1 MTGNK
6 RDWLMFTGWLLL
18 GACYILALLTILS
31 IGIFIMPIMV
41 VGTVA
46 LATRRDTERGL
57 PGLVSSA
64 SLPLF
69 LLTYLNRH
77 GPGTYCTTSA
87 DGGNECLEGLLA
99 PWPLLAVGLLLL
111 VAGVAL
117 FRRLRRRQP
126 VIRPVPGWF
135 G

>member
-1 MTGNK
+1 MTSNK
-6 RDWLMFTGWLLL
+6 RDWLMFTGWLLI
-18 GACYILALLTILS
+18 GASYLLALLTILS
-31 IGIFIMPIMV
+31 IGIFIMPNTV

-117 FRRLRRRQP
+117 FLRLRRRQP
-126 VIRPVPGWF
+126 VIGPVPGRF
-135 G
+135 Q

>member
-6 RDWLMFTGWLLL
+6 RDWLLFAGWLLI
-18 GACYILALLTILS
+18 GAGYILGLLSILS
-31 IGIFIMPIMV
+31 IGIFILPITM

-46 LATRRDTERGL
+46 LAMRRDTQRGL

-77 GPGTYCTTSA
+77 GPGTYCTISA
-87 DGGNECLEGLLA
+87 HGGSDCTEGLLA

-117 FRRLRRRQP
+117 FRRLRRRP
-126 VIRPVPGWF
+126 VIGPVPGWSR
-135 G
+135 

>member
-6 RDWLMFTGWLLL
+6 RDWLMFTGWLLI
-18 GACYILALLTILS
+18 GACYLLGLLSILS
-31 IGIFIMPIMV
+31 IGIFILPITV

-87 DGGNECLEGLLA
+87 DGGSDCTEGLMA
-99 PWPLLAVGLLLL
+99 PWLLLACGLLLL

-126 VIRPVPGWF
+126 VIDPVPGRIR
-135 G
+135 

>member
-6 RDWLMFTGWLLL
+6 RDWLMFTGWLLI
-18 GACYILALLTILS
+18 GACYLLGLLSILS
-31 IGIFIMPIMV
+31 IGIFILPFTV

-46 LATRRDTERGL
+46 LATRRDTQRGL

-77 GPGTYCTTSA
+77 GPGTHCTTSVN
-87 DGGNECLEGLLA
+87 GGSDCTEGLLD
-99 PWPLLAVGLLLL
+99 PWPLLAGGLVFL

-117 FRRLRRRQP
+117 FHLLRRRP
-126 VIRPVPGWF
+126 VIGPAPGRF
-135 G
+135 R

>member
-1 MTGNK
+1 
-6 RDWLMFTGWLLL
+6 
-18 GACYILALLTILS
+18 
-31 IGIFIMPIMV
+31 
-41 VGTVA
+41 VA

-77 GPGTYCTTSA
+77 GPGTYCTTS
-87 DGGNECLEGLLA
+87 GNECTEGLLA

-126 VIRPVPGWF
+126 VIGPVPGWSR
-135 G
+135 

>member
-6 RDWLMFTGWLLL
+6 RDWLMFTGWLLI
-18 GACYILALLTILS
+18 GACYLLGLLSILS
-31 IGIFIMPIMV
+31 IGIFILPITM

-46 LATRRDTERGL
+46 LATRRDTQRGL

-77 GPGTYCTTSA
+77 GPGTYCTISA
-87 DGGNECLEGLLA
+87 DGGSDCTEGLLA

-117 FRRLRRRQP
+117 FRLLRRRP
-126 VIRPVPGWF
+126 VIGPAPGRF
-135 G
+135 R

>member
-1 MTGNK
+1 MTSNK
-6 RDWLMFTGWLLL
+6 RDWLMFTGWLLI
-18 GACYILALLTILS
+18 GACYILALLSILS
-31 IGIFIMPIMV
+31 IGIFIMPITV

-117 FRRLRRRQP
+117 FLRLRRRRP
-126 VIRPVPGWF
+126 VIGPVPVSF
-135 G
+135 R

>member
-6 RDWLMFTGWLLL
+6 RDWLMFTGWLLI
-18 GACYILALLTILS
+18 GACNLLGLLSILS
-31 IGIFIMPIMV
+31 IGIFILPITV

-46 LATRRDTERGL
+46 LATRRNTERGL

-111 VAGVAL
+111 VAGVVL
-117 FRRLRRRQP
+117 FLRLRRRQP
-126 VIRPVPGWF
+126 VIGPVPGSF
-135 G
+135 R

>member
-1 MTGNK
+1 
-6 RDWLMFTGWLLL
+6 
-18 GACYILALLTILS
+18 
-31 IGIFIMPIMV
+31 
-41 VGTVA
+41 VA

-87 DGGNECLEGLLA
+87 DGGNECIEGLLA

-126 VIRPVPGWF
+126 VIGPAPGWF

>member
-6 RDWLMFTGWLLL
+6 RDWLMFTGWLLI
-18 GACYILALLTILS
+18 GACYLLGLLSILS
-31 IGIFIMPIMV
+31 IGIFILPITM

-46 LATRRDTERGL
+46 LATRRDTQRGL

-87 DGGNECLEGLLA
+87 DGGSCTEGLLA

-111 VAGVAL
+111 VAGVVL

-126 VIRPVPGWF
+126 VIGPVPVSF
-135 G
+135 Q